1 MNISE
6 GNDNYS
12 ACNMSAYNNIYDH
25 FVQPDLSHKKQQ
37 ETTRIVNFSK
47 LCMSWFQLHVILNG
61 TSHINTPKFLFTIN
75 IIDTVL
81 SDGKKKR
88 FCFAEK
94 GYLKQTKSKWYIDI
108 YAKIDTCLSIP
119 NVATKTLQLHF
130 MFIYSTIW
138 SLFWFF
144 ILKIF
149 QYLPVYWISY
159 KRSTFSSLVYYSQI
173 FI

>member
-1 MNISE
+1 MYNP
-6 GNDNYS
+6 NYRT
-12 ACNMSAYNNIYDH
+12 
-25 FVQPDLSHKKQQ
+25 KK
-37 ETTRIVNFSK
+37 ETTRIVDFSK
-47 LCMSWFQLHVILNG
+47 LCMSCFQLHVILNG

-94 GYLKQTKSKWYIDI
+94 GYLKQTKSKWHIDI

-159 KRSTFSSLVYYSQI
+159 KRSTLVQYSQI
-173 FI
+173 FISLSIWKQFVG

>member
-1 MNISE
+1 MYNPNYRTK
-6 GNDNYS
+6 ND
-12 ACNMSAYNNIYDH
+12 
-25 FVQPDLSHKKQQ
+25 KKQRVVWIFPCWA
-37 ETTRIVNFSK
+37 TN
-47 LCMSWFQLHVILNG
+47 CFQLHIILNG

-94 GYLKQTKSKWYIDI
+94 GYLKQTKSKWHIDI

-119 NVATKTLQLHF
+119 NEATKTLQLHF

-159 KRSTFSSLVYYSQI
+159 KRSLWYIIPKYLYN
-173 FI
+173 